1 MRVFNVLSNRKRGCW
16 LKLFAVVNWSQCFKT
31 TACFFGSDMN
41 TSIGSEREELQEK
54 TDGDSDVVPATQ
66 PRCHFTRQ
74 PVKYIR
80 PQAKIK
86 AAIPRATAL
95 TNVATE
101 SGAESGSTGGSV
113 AMGVL
118 EESGSGDGDTAAL
131 RQRSGG
137 RQQLK
142 RFEITQETARIVS
155 KFRGDEASA
164 PSENP
169 PESAGAAGRAE
180 EINQGTYL

>member
-16 LKLFAVVNWSQCFKT
+16 LKLFAVVNWSQCFKI

-54 TDGDSDVVPATQ
+54 TDGDSDAVPATQ

-86 AAIPRATAL
+86 AAIPRATTL

-101 SGAESGSTGGSV
+101 SGAESGPTGGSV
-113 AMGVL
+113 ATGVP
-118 EESGSGDGDTAAL
+118 EESGSRDGDTAAL

-164 PSENP
+164 PPENP
-169 PESAGAAGRAE
+169 LESAGAAGRAE
-180 EINQGTYL
+180 INQGTYL